1 MGSIL
6 VWSLH
11 RRWMAAWAH
20 TPVARLSGGAPARR
34 QHCGWSARALA
45 RRHGSGSVMWAVQ
58 APRSP
63 AWRGGGIPVWEQ
75 SGVVK
80 NEDRRNDA
88 ANDGIVRIE
97 RIVDPY
103 GPLPLAVLDL
113 PDARFRRFGFS
124 PGHPRKL
131 HVWHASWEKTA
142 SVSCPGRR
150 VGGQG
155 AVRTS
160 TPRWL
165 RLSAE
170 LQAGRPR
177 L

>member
-1 MGSIL
+1 MDGSLGTHASGSPVRRSSRAPPALRL
-6 VWSLH
+6 V
-11 RRWMAAWAH
+11 
-20 TPVARLSGGAPARR
+20 
-34 QHCGWSARALA
+34 RALA
-45 RRHGSGSVMWAVQ
+45 RRHGSGSAMWAVQ

-131 HVWHASWEKTA
+131 HVVWHASWEKTA

-177 L
+177 S